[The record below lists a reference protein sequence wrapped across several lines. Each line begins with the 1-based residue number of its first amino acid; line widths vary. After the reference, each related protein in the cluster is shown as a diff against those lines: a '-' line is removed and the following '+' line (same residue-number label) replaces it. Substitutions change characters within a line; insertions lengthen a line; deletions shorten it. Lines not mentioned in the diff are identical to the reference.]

1 MANVTGRT
9 LHSLDSSELQVK
21 LLMIELMS
29 ALFFLLSTITA
40 LLHFNPL
47 TEQLSIFRVY
57 YLAYMLIAFR
67 LPVTWGPLGMFLTLL
82 ATY

>member
-29 ALFFLLSTITA
+29 ALFLLLSNIIP

-57 YLAYMLIAFR
+57 YLAYILLIAFR
-67 LPVTWGPLGMFLTLL
+67 LSVTWGTLGMFLTLL
-82 ATY
+82 AR